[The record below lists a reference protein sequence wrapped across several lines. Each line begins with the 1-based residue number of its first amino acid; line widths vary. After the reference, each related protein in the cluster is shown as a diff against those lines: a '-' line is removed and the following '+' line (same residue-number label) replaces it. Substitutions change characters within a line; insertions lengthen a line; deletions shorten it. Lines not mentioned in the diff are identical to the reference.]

1 MALPASPLSSHKSTI
16 LLALLILSISFVNI
30 SVCFSQAAPP
40 VSPGIEKCHEL
51 ARNRTDMALYRE
63 AIQCYE
69 QSFAVA
75 PREDTAVKLGKCYYW
90 LGTHAAKDKQIDLFQ
105 KGIDWSKKAIALN
118 PKGAGGHFWLGVNN
132 GKYGESRGIL
142 KSLFLV
148 GPIKDEMKQVIA
160 IDPAYEFGGAY
171 RVLGRM
177 FYKLPGFAGGGA
189 DKSITNLKKSLEY
202 APNVSTTHVF
212 LAESYIKQ
220 KDYQSAK
227 NELNFV
233 LNAAVI
239 PGLEPEFQ
247 ADKATAAKLLEE
259 LKDK

>member
-1 MALPASPLSSHKSTI
+1 MSPHTYPPASHKFTI
-16 LLALLILSISFVNI
+16 NIILLILLIASLNTP
-30 SVCFSQAAPP
+30 VCFSQTASP
-40 VSPGIEKCHEL
+40 VSPGIDKCNEL
-51 ARNRTDMALYRE
+51 ARNRTDMVKYRE
-63 AIQCYE
+63 AITCYE
-69 QSFAVA
+69 QSFAAA
-75 PREDTAVKLGKCYYW
+75 PREDTAVRLGKSYYW
-90 LGTHAAKDKQIDLFQ
+90 LGSHSAENVQTELFQ

-118 PKGAGGHFWLGVNN
+118 PKGAGGHFWLGVND

-148 GPIKDEMKQVIA
+148 GPIKEEMQQVIA
-160 IDPAYEFGGAY
+160 IDPAYEHGGAY

-177 FYKLPGFAGGGA
+177 FYKLPGFAGGGV

-220 KDYQSAK
+220 KDYQGAK

-233 LNAAVI
+233 M
-239 PGLEPEFQ
+239 
-247 ADKATAAKLLEE
+247 
-259 LKDK
+259 

>member
-1 MALPASPLSSHKSTI
+1 MVT
-16 LLALLILSISFVNI
+16 
-30 SVCFSQAAPP
+30 
-40 VSPGIEKCHEL
+40 
-51 ARNRTDMALYRE
+51 YRE
-63 AIQCYE
+63 AIKCYE
-69 QSFAVA
+69 HSFAVA
-75 PREDTAVKLGKCYYW
+75 PREDTAVRLGKCYYW
-90 LGTHAAKDKQIDLFQ
+90 LGTHSAEDVQTDLFQ
-105 KGIDWSKKAIALN
+105 KGIDWSKKAIELN
-118 PKGAGGHFWLGVNN
+118 PKSAGGHFWLGVNN

-148 GPIKDEMKQVIA
+148 GPIKDEMQQVIS
-160 IDPAYEFGGAY
+160 IDPAYEHGGAY

-177 FYKLPGFAGGGA
+177 YFKLPGFAGGGI

-212 LAESYIKQ
+212 LAESYIKK

-233 LNAAVI
+233 LKAAVI